1 MKKRTTTT
9 IIIVI
14 AIVLTL
20 AYTITSTYSV
30 IINVTEKDGVTE
42 IVNQINIRDLF
53 TNDDGTYNNTYYTV
67 KNELNVTEEEA
78 NQLMDSTSLNEN
90 FQTILNL
97 IVDYKLHDNQS
108 AKLTNEQIYDLILD
122 GINNTPDLSDEVR
135 NKVIDKSSKYIQDV
149 SDFVYDIEVS
159 LLGES

>member
-14 AIVLTL
+14 AIILTL

-90 FQTILNL
+90 FQTILNS

-135 NKVIDKSSKYIQDV
+135 NKVIDKSSKYIQDL